1 MPLVVSRYPTSC
13 FILTL
18 MFLSRVDLRPVRSNL
33 STDEPSS
40 PSDADQ
46 IPAVPAE
53 TVYHSRIQRILAT
66 RHAPVHERIAILRQL
81 ARESGHHQPA
91 EPASSATAADGSRN
105 RLSLAD
111 RLRERFSIRTRSNNA
126 QDETSAPTTSA
137 SETTANTTV
146 NTTTTRPS
154 APGADA
160 TGDEAPPRP

>member
-1 MPLVVSRYPTSC
+1 MVSRYPTNC

-18 MFLSRVDLRPVRSNL
+18 IFLSRVDLRPVRSNL
-33 STDEPSS
+33 STDEPLS

-46 IPAVPAE
+46 TTDVPAE
-53 TVYHSRIQRILAT
+53 TVHHSRIQRILAT

-81 ARESGHHQPA
+81 ARESGQHQPT

-111 RLRERFSIRTRSNNA
+111 RLRERFSIRTRSNSA

-137 SETTANTTV
+137 SQTTANTTV

-160 TGDEAPPRP
+160 TGENAPPRP